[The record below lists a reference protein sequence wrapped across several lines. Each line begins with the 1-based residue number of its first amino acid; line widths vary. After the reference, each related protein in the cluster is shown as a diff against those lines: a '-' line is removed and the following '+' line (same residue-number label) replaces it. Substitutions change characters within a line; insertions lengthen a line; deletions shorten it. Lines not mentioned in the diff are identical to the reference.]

1 MGLFRFLLAI
11 LVLIS
16 HTAFRFE
23 NFNVGVFAV
32 VSFLI
37 ISGFVMQLLVTKHY
51 GTPDK
56 LPMFYLDRIGR
67 IFPQYIFYLSI
78 TIVLVSHHWIRY
90 GFVEQCDAYGA
101 ALNVLT
107 LPLSLAQL
115 IGLQCQYLPQAWSL
129 GLELS
134 FYLVVPFLIYFPR
147 IAIAAALLSLSIFIA
162 ALARHF
168 NFETYAYRTL
178 PGTLFIFMV
187 GMSFASRSRYV
198 KVFPILVWLASAAM
212 MAVIWSSPELG
223 TQPYSKEIL
232 AGMLIGIPVI
242 AVLKGRDSTRLDQLF
257 GNLSYGI
264 FLDHVLFINVLHR
277 LLGFTFSSSQQLF
290 VLIDIS
296 IIASY
301 ATYRLIERPVLEM
314 RRQLRMGKLQA
325 VAVS

>member
-1 MGLFRFLLAI
+1 
-11 LVLIS
+11 
-16 HTAFRFE
+16 
-23 NFNVGVFAV
+23 
-32 VSFLI
+32 
-37 ISGFVMQLLVTKHY
+37 
-51 GTPDK
+51 
-56 LPMFYLDRIGR
+56 
-67 IFPQYIFYLSI
+67 
-78 TIVLVSHHWIRY
+78 
-90 GFVEQCDAYGA
+90 
-101 ALNVLT
+101 
-107 LPLSLAQL
+107 
-115 IGLQCQYLPQAWSL
+115 
-129 GLELS
+129 
-134 FYLVVPFLIYFPR
+134 
-147 IAIAAALLSLSIFIA
+147 
-162 ALARHF
+162 
-168 NFETYAYRTL
+168 
-178 PGTLFIFMV
+178 
-187 GMSFASRSRYV
+187 
-198 KVFPILVWLASAAM
+198 M